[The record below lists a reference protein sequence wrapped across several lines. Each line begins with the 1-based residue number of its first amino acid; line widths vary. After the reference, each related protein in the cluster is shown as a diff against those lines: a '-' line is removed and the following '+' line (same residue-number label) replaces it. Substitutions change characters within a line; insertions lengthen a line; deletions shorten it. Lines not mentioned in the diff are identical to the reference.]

1 LRLAQGYR
9 IPLIIREAKLLEH
22 ALGECIRQNL
32 LATEVSHLVPD
43 MIELWDTIYTE
54 LETLVRV

>member
-1 LRLAQGYR
+1 M
-9 IPLIIREAKLLEH
+9 REAKLLEH
-22 ALGECIRQNL
+22 ALGECIQQNL